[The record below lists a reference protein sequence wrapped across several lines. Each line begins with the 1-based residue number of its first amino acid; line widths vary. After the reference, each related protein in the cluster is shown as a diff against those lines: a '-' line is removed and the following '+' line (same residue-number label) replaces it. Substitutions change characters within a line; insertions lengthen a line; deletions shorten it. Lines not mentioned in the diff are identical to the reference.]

1 MTPSPDILDTVSAG
15 NLITLMGVIIAFL
28 SLRSEHRKQRRIERE
43 AQDRRHIQNLE
54 ALQAI
59 RVEIATMKHLDVCM
73 DEVKEE
79 IRELRRELNEKE
91 DKHR

>member
-1 MTPSPDILDTVSAG
+1 MDSAFISTVSVG
-15 NLITLMGVIIAFL
+15 NVITLMGVLIAFL
-28 SLRSEHRKQRRIERE
+28 SLRSEHRRERRSERE

-54 ALQAI
+54 ALQSI

-79 IRELRRELNEKE
+79 LKELRRELNEKE

>member
-1 MTPSPDILDTVSAG
+1 MDAGLVDSVSAG
-15 NLITLMGVIIAFL
+15 NLITLMGVLIAFL
-28 SLRSEHRKQRRIERE
+28 SLRSEQRKQRRLERE

-59 RVEIATMKHLDVCM
+59 RVEIAGMKHLDACM
-73 DEVKEE
+73 DEVKAEL
-79 IRELRRELNEKE
+79 RELRRELNEKE